1 LVDREFLVVDHL
13 LEFVGQHPYD
23 IILFIIVGVR
33 VLAVSKANL
42 RVILIA
48 CLLLICVFYIG
59 GIVSAQ
65 LAGPDTSMLV
75 YLSVVIGIRLVALK
89 IIFTVVD
96 WEE

>member
-1 LVDREFLVVDHL
+1 MDSL

-42 RVILIA
+42 RVILLA
-48 CLLLICVFYIG
+48 CLLLVCVFYIG

-65 LAGPDTSMLV
+65 LAGPDTSMVL
-75 YLSVVIGIRLVALK
+75 YLAVVIGIRLIALK
-89 IIFTVVD
+89 IIFTVID